1 MSDNKVSNLS
11 LKTLLVPSKDV
22 TIEYPGMPDFKV
34 KLCYLSRDTLVQIRK
49 KATTQKR
56 VKGEMVEEVNDEIF
70 LELYVK
76 AVVKGWEG
84 FKFKYLSLLAPVNLD
99 QLNADDSLAF
109 SEDNALFLMKNSSEF
124 DSWVGAQV
132 SDLANFQNNKS
143 SN

>member
-11 LKTLLVPSKDV
+11 LKSLLVPSKSV
-22 TIEYPGMPDFKV
+22 TVEYPGMPDFKV
-34 KLCYLSRDTLVQIRK
+34 SLSFLSRDTLIQLRK

-84 FKFKYLSLLAPVNLD
+84 FKFKYLSLLAPVDLAQVNLE
-99 QLNADDSLAF
+99 DSLAY

-124 DSWVGAQV
+124 DSWIGAQV
-132 SDLANFQNNKS
+132 SDLSNFQSNKS